1 MKYKAALFDADGTL
15 FDYGKAELEALYDT
29 CEFLQ
34 LECSNNFI
42 ELYKKFNSGVW
53 RDFENKKI
61 DTKTLRWKRFQLLL
75 DELNIPLDPKYV
87 STLYLDYLSQ
97 KSYLLSGAE
106 ELIKNLYKKIKM
118 SIITNGISEVQR
130 HRIGLST
137 INKYFDQI
145 IISDEVGSPKPESL
159 IFAKTL
165 KYYKGIEKNNVI
177 IIGDNLESDIKGG
190 VNFGIDTCWFNP
202 NKIKNDSGIEPK
214 YEISVLS
221 DFLNII
227 D

>member
-15 FDYGKAELEALYDT
+15 FDYDKAELEALYNT

-34 LECSNNFI
+34 VECSNNFI

-61 DTKTLRWKRFQLLL
+61 DTKTLRWKRFQLLF
-75 DELNIPLDPKYV
+75 DELKIEIDPKYV

-97 KSYLLSGAE
+97 KSYLLNGAE
-106 ELIKNLYKKIKM
+106 ELIKNLYKRIKI

-130 HRIGLST
+130 RRIGLSK

-145 IISDEVGSPKPESL
+145 IISDEIGSPKPEPM
-159 IFAKTL
+159 IFEKTL
-165 KYYKGIEKNNVI
+165 EFYKDIEKKDVI

-190 VNFGIDTCWFNP
+190 VDYGIDTCWFNP
-202 NKIKNDSGIEPK
+202 NKTKNDSKIEPK
-214 YEISVLS
+214 YEISTLK
-221 DFLNII
+221 DFLGIV